1 MILSSLLLLQDM
13 IQYFDQVASLV
24 LKSLDD
30 LNPRVLWATMQ
41 AINCL
46 SEYKDQLMLAE
57 YHMKLLAKLVPISI
71 CNSCACLQ
79 VQIHYAALYCIQLID
94 SSYIAYSHTQIASR
108 LHVCGLHERS

>member
-1 MILSSLLLLQDM
+1 M

-41 AINCL
+41 TINCL

-57 YHMKLLAKLVPISI
+57 YHLKLLAKLVPISI
-71 CNSCACLQ
+71 SNSCTCLQ
-79 VQIHYAALYCIQLID
+79 VQTYSLCCFILHTID
-94 SSYIAYSHTQIASR
+94 
-108 LHVCGLHERS
+108 